1 MITPRLQKI
10 ADFVNSKV
18 IADIGTDHAYIPIE
32 LMRCGKISHAIACD
46 INPGP
51 LDIAKNN
58 IAKYGLSES
67 IETRLA
73 NGLSALTPGEA
84 EEIIIAGMGGKLI
97 ADIIKDKQEVAKQAR
112 LILQPMNAQAELR
125 KLLFDMGFQ
134 ITREALAIEGF
145 KVYNIMYVQL
155 GDTKPYCDEIHYHL
169 PPSLY
174 NDSLFP
180 KLCEKKL
187 REFKKIYEGN
197 NNSSQRDEELLKCYS
212 QLIEKTENLLGQ
224 TQN

>member
-1 MITPRLQKI
+1 MLTPRLQKI

-32 LMRCGKISHAIACD
+32 LMRCEKISRAIACD

-51 LDIAKNN
+51 LDIAKSN
-58 IAKYGLSES
+58 IAKYGLSEN

-73 NGLSALTPGEA
+73 NGLSALAPGEA

-97 ADIIKDKQEVAKQAR
+97 ADIIKDNLPVAQKAR

-125 KLLFDMGFQ
+125 QMLFDIGFQ

-145 KVYNIMYVQL
+145 KVYNIMCVQP
-155 GDTKPYCDEIHYHL
+155 GDTKPYDDEIHYHL

-174 NDSLFP
+174 SDPLFP

-197 NNSSQRDEELLKCYS
+197 NNSSQRDEELLEYYS
-212 QLIEKTENLLGQ
+212 RLIEKAEKLLEQ